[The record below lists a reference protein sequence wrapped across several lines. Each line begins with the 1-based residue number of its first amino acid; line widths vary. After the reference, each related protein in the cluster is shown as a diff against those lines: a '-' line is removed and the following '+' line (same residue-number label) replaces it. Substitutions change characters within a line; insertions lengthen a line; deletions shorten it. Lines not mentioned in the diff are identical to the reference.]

1 MLVLT
6 RKNREQIQIGDSITV
21 TVLRVKGKS
30 VRIGIDAPREVRV
43 VRAELPPTEQK
54 PTLSSVPLPTGDDR
68 SPSTE
73 KIEAWEPDAD
83 STSAA
88 SDSGPETTSDADD
101 DVLPSEMATLR
112 LLMSRRQRRRSA
124 ALAH

>member
-30 VRIGIDAPREVRV
+30 VRIGIEAPRDVRV
-43 VRAELPPTEQK
+43 LRTELPPEEKGQTISSGRVPSRDDGSASSENLDAWK
-54 PTLSSVPLPTGDDR
+54 PGS
-68 SPSTE
+68 
-73 KIEAWEPDAD
+73 D
-83 STSAA
+83 STPAQRDA
-88 SDSGPETTSDADD
+88 CAGTTTDADD
-101 DVLPSEMATLR
+101 EVLPSEMATLH
-112 LLMSRRQRRRSA
+112 LLIARRQRRRSV